1 MRDNLELLCL
11 GVEIHLK
18 ITPVQLPAL
27 KRHLFNKPLDL
38 IRVRIEIQPLIS
50 KIIYSER
57 IAVLTC
63 SLFRPDTGNSTDSF
77 REYVRKGL
85 LLRLLHDSKMDI
97 PFHVTD
103 TTRKLQAAV
112 TVIRGH
118 DITGTA
124 KRIQPGKE
132 RNRIILHTGKPEQ
145 PLSVPQRYGSA
156 VFTTAQIDS
165 GSLDP
170 PFGIEILGYFRK
182 GIETKY
188 LIILYVYISGGHHLA
203 DNPIF
208 RPLDTVYIVTYQLQ
222 VFGSRGIIGKGKLI
236 VTVHHLEDFGLFK
249 LTLYTV
255 ELAAVGI
262 LNGGFLLR
270 LVILQQREAFTLK
283 IHVIIHAQFHVLVK
297 GKRQIQDIVIHHF
310 LYVAVGV

>member
-1 MRDNLELLCL
+1 M
-11 GVEIHLK
+11 
-18 ITPVQLPAL
+18 
-27 KRHLFNKPLDL
+27 
-38 IRVRIEIQPLIS
+38 
-50 KIIYSER
+50 
-57 IAVLTC
+57 
-63 SLFRPDTGNSTDSF
+63 
-77 REYVRKGL
+77 
-85 LLRLLHDSKMDI
+85 
-97 PFHVTD
+97 
-103 TTRKLQAAV
+103 

>member
-11 GVEIHLK
+11 GIEIHLK

-27 KRHLFNKPLDL
+27 KRHLLDKSLDL
-38 IRVRIEIQPLIS
+38 VGVRIEIQPLIS

-57 IAVLTC
+57 IAVPTRGLL
-63 SLFRPDTGNSTDSF
+63 SPDGGNSTDSF
-77 REYVRKGL
+77 REYVRKSL
-85 LLRLLHDSKMDI
+85 LLRLLHDTEMDI

-124 KRIQPGKE
+124 KRIQPGEE
-132 RNRIILHTGKPEQ
+132 RNRIVLHTGKPEQ
-145 PLSVPQRYGSA
+145 PLSIPQRYRSA
-156 VFTTAQIDS
+156 MLTTAQIDS

-170 PFGIEILGYFRK
+170 PFGIELLGYFRK

-188 LIILYVYISGGHHLA
+188 LVILYVYVSGGNHLA

-222 VFGSRGIIGKGKLI
+222 VFGSRGIIGKGKFI

-249 LTLYTV
+249 LTLYSV

-262 LNGGFLLR
+262 LNSGFCSGL
-270 LVILQQREAFTLK
+270 
-283 IHVIIHAQFHVLVK
+283 
-297 GKRQIQDIVIHHF
+297 
-310 LYVAVGV
+310 